1 MKFCKKCGNQLED
14 EALFCSKCGANTA
27 GNEEQDEKEPT
38 TKGCGC
44 YIALLAV
51 FFAVIFI
58 FVLVKYS
65 GEKNGHASSNS
76 NGGAGVIQELISR
89 DANNNDI
96 EIMDALNMSALGV
109 DLVITPNT
117 DIKDLKIKITHYD
130 KTGKILQTQT
140 VTLGNVKEGV
150 QIKKTISIV
159 DLGLID
165 LFRIKTTLVEVVG
178 GTVSYLR

>member
-14 EALFCSKCGANTA
+14 EALFCSKCGTSTA
-27 GNEEQDEKEPT
+27 EKEEQHEKEPT

-51 FFAVIFI
+51 IFAVILI

-65 GEKNGHASSNS
+65 GENGK
-76 NGGAGVIQELISR
+76 GGGIKGLISR
-89 DANNNDI
+89 NANNNDI
-96 EIMDALNMSALGV
+96 EIVEALNMSALGV

-117 DIKDLKIKITHYD
+117 DIKNLIIKITHYD
-130 KTGKILQTQT
+130 KTGNILQTQM

-150 QIKKTISIV
+150 QIKKTISIT
-159 DLGLID
+159 DLSLND
-165 LFRIKTTLVEVVG
+165 LFRIEKTSIEVVG
-178 GTVSYLR
+178 GTVSYMR